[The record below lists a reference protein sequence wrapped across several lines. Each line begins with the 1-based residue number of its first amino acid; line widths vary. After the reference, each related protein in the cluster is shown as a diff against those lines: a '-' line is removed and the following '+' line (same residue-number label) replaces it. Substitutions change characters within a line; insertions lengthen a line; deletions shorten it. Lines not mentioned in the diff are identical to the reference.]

1 MKHKTILTLFA
12 LILSLSALAGPAR
25 RGPIPLTQPDG
36 TTFNAL
42 FKGDEF
48 MKIKTTEDGH
58 AIIQEEDG
66 WWCYAWFDQEGKR
79 YSSGHKVGGSTPSD
93 ILARSMEIPYSRLA
107 MNAVRM
113 KSVNPDSEAP
123 IRKFMDAHRTRAEE
137 KAVKHGLVILAQFSD
152 VSFTFSRH
160 HKKHL

>member
-12 LILSLSALAGPAR
+12 LILSLAALAGPAR
-25 RGPIPLTQPDG
+25 RGPISLTQPDG

-42 FKGDEF
+42 FRGDEF

-58 AIIQEEDG
+58 AIIQEENG

-79 YSSGHKVGGSTPSD
+79 YSSGNKVGGGTPSD

-107 MNAVRM
+107 MNAVRT
-113 KSVNPDSEAP
+113 KRRSVSSWMPTGQE
-123 IRKFMDAHRTRAEE
+123 RKKRRSST
-137 KAVKHGLVILAQFSD
+137 
-152 VSFTFSRH
+152 VS
-160 HKKHL
+160 